1 MQFFLIKRILVNW
14 GNFGDLDKL
23 ILILVLIVISEF
35 NKKYKLKFTK
45 PGTIIYF

>member
-1 MQFFLIKRILVNW
+1 MQFFLIKRILINW

-23 ILILVLIVISEF
+23 ILIYIKVILEF
-35 NKKYKLKFTK
+35 NKKYKLKFLK